1 MIKVAITGGIG
12 TGKTTIS
19 SMFSDKGIPVF
30 NSDEI
35 AKEIMNT
42 DSLLKN
48 EIVTAFGDKVY
59 DKNKLNKEYLSDVVF
74 NNEILLKKI
83 NSIVHPYVAEEFNSW
98 IQEQNSKYIIYESAI
113 IFENQAEDF
122 FDKIICVTASE
133 EEVISRIMKRND
145 FSVDKKPQKDDLKFE
160 NILIDKT
167 SADMLKGSEVDYVSE
182 LIGNS
187 FKISNPKSK
196 SSCGCGVSFSL

>member
-19 SMFSDKGIPVF
+19 NMFADKGVPVF

-42 DSLLKN
+42 NSLLKN

-59 DKNKLNKEYLSDVVF
+59 DKNKLNKEYLSDVIF
-74 NNEILLKKI
+74 NNESLLKKT
-83 NSIVHPYVAEEFNSW
+83 NSIVHPYVADEFNSW
-98 IQEQNSKYIIYESAI
+98 IEEQDSKYIIYESAI

-133 EEVISRIMKRND
+133 EDVISRVMKRNN
-145 FSVDKKPQKDDLKFE
+145 FSVDKIKSIINKQLPNGAKIQK
-160 NILIDKT
+160 
-167 SADMLKGSEVDYVSE
+167 SDYVIE
-182 LIGNS
+182 NTN
-187 FKISNPKSK
+187 ISKLSDKVLEIHNDIMGSI
-196 SSCGCGVSFSL
+196 

>member
-19 SMFSDKGIPVF
+19 NMFSDKGVPVF

-42 DSLLKN
+42 NSLLKN
-48 EIVTAFGDKVY
+48 EIVTAFGDKAY
-59 DKNKLNKEYLSDVVF
+59 DKNKLNKEYLSDVIF
-74 NNEILLKKI
+74 NDETLLKKI
-83 NSIVHPYVAEEFNSW
+83 NSIVHPYVADEFNSW
-98 IQEQNSKYIIYESAI
+98 IQEQDSKYIIYESAI

-145 FSVDKKPQKDDLKFE
+145 FSVDKIKSIINKQLPNDAKVQK
-160 NILIDKT
+160 
-167 SADMLKGSEVDYVSE
+167 SDYVIESM
-182 LIGNS
+182 N
-187 FKISNPKSK
+187 ISKLSDKVLEIHNDIMGSI
-196 SSCGCGVSFSL
+196 

>member
-19 SMFSDKGIPVF
+19 NMFSDKGVPVF

-42 DSLLKN
+42 NSLLKN

-59 DKNKLNKEYLSDVVF
+59 DKNRLNKEYLSDAIF
-74 NNEILLKKI
+74 NNETLLKKI
-83 NSIVHPYVAEEFNSW
+83 NAIVHPYVADEFNSW
-98 IQEQNSKYIIYESAI
+98 IEEQDSKYIIYESAI
-113 IFENQAEDF
+113 IFENQVEDF

-133 EEVISRIMKRND
+133 EDVISRVMKRNN
-145 FSVDKKPQKDDLKFE
+145 FSVDKIKSIINKQLPNDAKIQKSDYVIE
-160 NILIDKT
+160 NINISKLSDKVLEIHN
-167 SADMLKGSEVDYVSE
+167 DIMGS
-182 LIGNS
+182 I
-187 FKISNPKSK
+187 
-196 SSCGCGVSFSL
+196 

>member
-19 SMFSDKGIPVF
+19 NMFSDKGVPAF

-42 DSLLKN
+42 NSVLKN

-59 DKNKLNKEYLSDVVF
+59 DKNRLNKEYLSDAIF
-74 NNEILLKKI
+74 NNKTLLKKI
-83 NSIVHPYVAEEFNSW
+83 NAIVHPYVADEFNSW
-98 IQEQNSKYIIYESAI
+98 IEEQDSKYIIYESAI

-133 EEVISRIMKRND
+133 EDVISRVMKRNN
-145 FSVDKKPQKDDLKFE
+145 FSVDKIKSIINKQLPNDAKIQKSDYVIE
-160 NILIDKT
+160 NINISKLSDKVLEIHN
-167 SADMLKGSEVDYVSE
+167 DIMGS
-182 LIGNS
+182 I
-187 FKISNPKSK
+187 
-196 SSCGCGVSFSL
+196 

>member
-19 SMFSDKGIPVF
+19 NMFADKGVPVF

-35 AKEIMNT
+35 AKKIMNT
-42 DSLLKN
+42 NSLLKN

-59 DKNKLNKEYLSDVVF
+59 DKNKLNKEYLSDVIF
-74 NNEILLKKI
+74 NNESLLKKI
-83 NSIVHPYVAEEFNSW
+83 NSIVHPYVADEFNSW
-98 IQEQNSKYIIYESAI
+98 IEEQDSKYIIYESAI

-133 EEVISRIMKRND
+133 EDVISRVMKRNN
-145 FSVDKKPQKDDLKFE
+145 FSVDKIKSIINKQLPNGAKIQK
-160 NILIDKT
+160 
-167 SADMLKGSEVDYVSE
+167 SDYVIE
-182 LIGNS
+182 NTN
-187 FKISNPKSK
+187 ISKLSDKVLEIHNDIMDSI
-196 SSCGCGVSFSL
+196 

>member
-19 SMFSDKGIPVF
+19 SMFADKGIPVF

-42 DSLLKN
+42 NSLLKN
-48 EIVTAFGDKVY
+48 EIVTAFGDKAY

-74 NNEILLKKI
+74 NDETLLKKI
-83 NSIVHPYVAEEFNSW
+83 NSIVHPYVADEFNSW
-98 IQEQNSKYIIYESAI
+98 IQEQDSKYIIYESAI

-145 FSVDKKPQKDDLKFE
+145 FSVDKIKSIINKQLPNDAKVQK
-160 NILIDKT
+160 
-167 SADMLKGSEVDYVSE
+167 SDYVIESM
-182 LIGNS
+182 N
-187 FKISNPKSK
+187 ISKLSDKVLEIHNDIMGSI
-196 SSCGCGVSFSL
+196 

>member
-19 SMFSDKGIPVF
+19 NMFLDKGVPVF

-42 DSLLKN
+42 NSLLKN
-48 EIVTAFGDKVY
+48 EIVTAFGDKAY
-59 DKNKLNKEYLSDVVF
+59 DKNKLNKEYLSDVIF
-74 NNEILLKKI
+74 NNETLLKKI

-145 FSVDKKPQKDDLKFE
+145 FSVDKIKSIINKQLPNDAKVQK
-160 NILIDKT
+160 
-167 SADMLKGSEVDYVSE
+167 SDYVIESM
-182 LIGNS
+182 N
-187 FKISNPKSK
+187 ISKLSDKVLEIHNDIMGSI
-196 SSCGCGVSFSL
+196 

>member
-19 SMFSDKGIPVF
+19 NMFADKGVPVF

-42 DSLLKN
+42 NSLLKN

-59 DKNKLNKEYLSDVVF
+59 DKNKLNKEYLSDVIF
-74 NNEILLKKI
+74 NNESLLKKT
-83 NSIVHPYVAEEFNSW
+83 NSIVHPYVADEFNSW
-98 IQEQNSKYIIYESAI
+98 IEEQDSKYIIYESAI

-133 EEVISRIMKRND
+133 ENVISRVMKRNN
-145 FSVDKKPQKDDLKFE
+145 FSVDKIKSIINKQLPNGAKIQK
-160 NILIDKT
+160 
-167 SADMLKGSEVDYVSE
+167 SDYVIE
-182 LIGNS
+182 NMN
-187 FKISNPKSK
+187 ISKLSDKVLEIHNDIMDSI
-196 SSCGCGVSFSL
+196 

>member
-19 SMFSDKGIPVF
+19 NMFSDKGVPVF

-42 DSLLKN
+42 NSLLKN

-59 DKNKLNKEYLSDVVF
+59 DKNRLNKEYLSDAIF
-74 NNEILLKKI
+74 NNETLLKKI
-83 NSIVHPYVAEEFNSW
+83 NAIVHPYVAEEFNSW

-113 IFENQAEDF
+113 IFENQVEDF

-133 EEVISRIMKRND
+133 EDVISRVMKRNN
-145 FSVDKKPQKDDLKFE
+145 FSVDKIKSIINKQLPNDAKIQKSDYVIE
-160 NILIDKT
+160 NINISKLSDKVLEIHN
-167 SADMLKGSEVDYVSE
+167 DIMGS
-182 LIGNS
+182 I
-187 FKISNPKSK
+187 
-196 SSCGCGVSFSL
+196 

>member
-19 SMFSDKGIPVF
+19 NMFADKGVPVF

-42 DSLLKN
+42 NSLLKN

-59 DKNKLNKEYLSDVVF
+59 DKNKLNKEYLSDVIF
-74 NNEILLKKI
+74 NNESLLKKT
-83 NSIVHPYVAEEFNSW
+83 NSIVHPYVADEFNSW
-98 IQEQNSKYIIYESAI
+98 IEEQDSKYIIYESAI

-133 EEVISRIMKRND
+133 EDVISRVMKRNN
-145 FSVDKKPQKDDLKFE
+145 FSVDKIKSIINKQLPNGAKIQK
-160 NILIDKT
+160 
-167 SADMLKGSEVDYVSE
+167 SDYVIE
-182 LIGNS
+182 NTN
-187 FKISNPKSK
+187 ISKLSDKVLEIHNDIMDSI
-196 SSCGCGVSFSL
+196 

>member
-19 SMFSDKGIPVF
+19 NMFSDKGVPVF

-42 DSLLKN
+42 NSLLKN

-59 DKNKLNKEYLSDVVF
+59 DKNRLNKEYLSDAIF
-74 NNEILLKKI
+74 NNETLLKKI
-83 NSIVHPYVAEEFNSW
+83 NAIVHPYVADEFNSW
-98 IQEQNSKYIIYESAI
+98 IEEQDSKYIIYESAI

-145 FSVDKKPQKDDLKFE
+145 FSVDKIKSIINKQLPNDAKVQK
-160 NILIDKT
+160 
-167 SADMLKGSEVDYVSE
+167 SDYVIESM
-182 LIGNS
+182 N
-187 FKISNPKSK
+187 ISKLSDKVLEIHNDIMGSI
-196 SSCGCGVSFSL
+196 

>member
-19 SMFSDKGIPVF
+19 NMFSDKGVPAF

-42 DSLLKN
+42 NSLLKN

-59 DKNKLNKEYLSDVVF
+59 DKNRLNKEYLSDAIF
-74 NNEILLKKI
+74 NNETLLKKI
-83 NSIVHPYVAEEFNSW
+83 NAIVHPYVADEFNSW
-98 IQEQNSKYIIYESAI
+98 IEEQDSKYIIYESAI
-113 IFENQAEDF
+113 IFENQVEDF

-133 EEVISRIMKRND
+133 EDVISRVMKRNN
-145 FSVDKKPQKDDLKFE
+145 FSVDKIKSIINKQLPNDAKIQKSDYVIE
-160 NILIDKT
+160 NINISKLSDKVLEIHN
-167 SADMLKGSEVDYVSE
+167 DIMGS
-182 LIGNS
+182 I
-187 FKISNPKSK
+187 
-196 SSCGCGVSFSL
+196 

>member
-19 SMFSDKGIPVF
+19 SMFADKGIPVF

-42 DSLLKN
+42 NSLLKN
-48 EIVTAFGDKVY
+48 EIVTAFGDKAY
-59 DKNKLNKEYLSDVVF
+59 DKNKRNKEYLSDAVF

-145 FSVDKKPQKDDLKFE
+145 FSVDKIKSIINKQLPNDAKVQK
-160 NILIDKT
+160 
-167 SADMLKGSEVDYVSE
+167 SDYVIESM
-182 LIGNS
+182 N
-187 FKISNPKSK
+187 ISKLSDKVLEIHNDIMGSI
-196 SSCGCGVSFSL
+196 

>member
-48 EIVTAFGDKVY
+48 EIVTAFGDKAY
-59 DKNKLNKEYLSDVVF
+59 DKNKLNKEYLSDVIF
-74 NNEILLKKI
+74 NNETLLKKI

-145 FSVDKKPQKDDLKFE
+145 FSVDKIKSIINKQLPNDAKVQK
-160 NILIDKT
+160 
-167 SADMLKGSEVDYVSE
+167 SDYVIESMNISK
-182 LIGNS
+182 LS
-187 FKISNPKSK
+187 DKVLKIHNDIMGSI
-196 SSCGCGVSFSL
+196 

>member
-19 SMFSDKGIPVF
+19 NMFSDKGVPVF

-35 AKEIMNT
+35 AKEIMSAN
-42 DSLLKN
+42 SLLKN

-59 DKNKLNKEYLSDVVF
+59 DKNRLNKEYLSDAIF
-74 NNEILLKKI
+74 NNETLLKKI
-83 NSIVHPYVAEEFNSW
+83 NAIVHPYVADEFNSW
-98 IQEQNSKYIIYESAI
+98 IEEQDSKYIIYESAI

-133 EEVISRIMKRND
+133 EDVISRVMKRNN
-145 FSVDKKPQKDDLKFE
+145 FSVDKIKSIINKQLPNDVKIQK
-160 NILIDKT
+160 
-167 SADMLKGSEVDYVSE
+167 SDYVIE
-182 LIGNS
+182 NTN
-187 FKISNPKSK
+187 ISKLSDKVLEIHNDIMGSI
-196 SSCGCGVSFSL
+196 

>member
-19 SMFSDKGIPVF
+19 NMFADKGVSVF

-35 AKEIMNT
+35 AKKIMNT
-42 DSLLKN
+42 NSLLKN

-59 DKNKLNKEYLSDVVF
+59 DKNKLNKEYLSDVIF
-74 NNEILLKKI
+74 NNESLLKKT
-83 NSIVHPYVAEEFNSW
+83 NSIVHPYVADEFNSW
-98 IQEQNSKYIIYESAI
+98 IEEQDSKYIIYESAI

-133 EEVISRIMKRND
+133 EDVISRVMKRNN
-145 FSVDKKPQKDDLKFE
+145 FSVDKIKSIINKQLPNGAKIQK
-160 NILIDKT
+160 
-167 SADMLKGSEVDYVSE
+167 SDYVIE
-182 LIGNS
+182 NMN
-187 FKISNPKSK
+187 ISKLSDKVLEIHNDIMGSI
-196 SSCGCGVSFSL
+196 

>member
-19 SMFSDKGIPVF
+19 NMFLDKGVPVF

-42 DSLLKN
+42 NSLLKN

-59 DKNKLNKEYLSDVVF
+59 DKNRLNKEYLSDAIF
-74 NNEILLKKI
+74 NNETLLKKI
-83 NSIVHPYVAEEFNSW
+83 NAIVHPYVADEFNSW
-98 IQEQNSKYIIYESAI
+98 IEEQDSKYIIYESAI

-133 EEVISRIMKRND
+133 EDVISRVMKRNN
-145 FSVDKKPQKDDLKFE
+145 FSVDKIKSIINKQLPNDAKIQKSDYVIE
-160 NILIDKT
+160 NINISKLSDKVLEIHN
-167 SADMLKGSEVDYVSE
+167 DIMGS
-182 LIGNS
+182 I
-187 FKISNPKSK
+187 
-196 SSCGCGVSFSL
+196 

>member
-48 EIVTAFGDKVY
+48 EIVTAFGDKAY
-59 DKNKLNKEYLSDVVF
+59 DKNKLNKEYLSDVIF
-74 NNEILLKKI
+74 NNETLLKKI

-113 IFENQAEDF
+113 IFENQAEDS

-145 FSVDKKPQKDDLKFE
+145 FSVDKIKSIINKQLPNDAKVQK
-160 NILIDKT
+160 
-167 SADMLKGSEVDYVSE
+167 SDYVIESM
-182 LIGNS
+182 N
-187 FKISNPKSK
+187 ISKLSDKVLEIHNDIMGSI
-196 SSCGCGVSFSL
+196 

>member
-19 SMFSDKGIPVF
+19 NMFSDKGVPVF

-42 DSLLKN
+42 NSVLKN

-59 DKNKLNKEYLSDVVF
+59 DKNRLNKEYLSDAIF
-74 NNEILLKKI
+74 NNETLLKKI
-83 NSIVHPYVAEEFNSW
+83 NAIVHPYVADEFNSW
-98 IQEQNSKYIIYESAI
+98 IKEQDSKYIIYESAI
-113 IFENQAEDF
+113 IFENQVEDF

-133 EEVISRIMKRND
+133 EDVISRVMKRNN
-145 FSVDKKPQKDDLKFE
+145 FSVDKIKSIINKQLPNDAKIQKSDYVIE
-160 NILIDKT
+160 NINISKLSDKVLEIHN
-167 SADMLKGSEVDYVSE
+167 DIMGS
-182 LIGNS
+182 I
-187 FKISNPKSK
+187 
-196 SSCGCGVSFSL
+196 

>member
-19 SMFSDKGIPVF
+19 SMFADKGIPVF

-42 DSLLKN
+42 NSLLKD
-48 EIVTAFGDKVY
+48 EIVTAFGDKAY
-59 DKNKLNKEYLSDVVF
+59 DKNKLNKEYLSDAVF

-83 NSIVHPYVAEEFNSW
+83 NSIVHPYVADEFNSW
-98 IQEQNSKYIIYESAI
+98 IQEQDSKYIIYESAI

-145 FSVDKKPQKDDLKFE
+145 FSVDKIKLIINKQLPNDAKVQK
-160 NILIDKT
+160 
-167 SADMLKGSEVDYVSE
+167 SDYVIESM
-182 LIGNS
+182 N
-187 FKISNPKSK
+187 ISKLSDKVLEIHNDIMGSI
-196 SSCGCGVSFSL
+196 

>member
-19 SMFSDKGIPVF
+19 NMFADKGVPVF

-35 AKEIMNT
+35 AKKIMNT
-42 DSLLKN
+42 NSLLKN

-59 DKNKLNKEYLSDVVF
+59 DKNKLNKEYLSDVIF
-74 NNEILLKKI
+74 NNESLLKKI
-83 NSIVHPYVAEEFNSW
+83 NSIVHPYVADEFNSW
-98 IQEQNSKYIIYESAI
+98 IEEQDSKYIIYESAI

-133 EEVISRIMKRND
+133 EDVISRVMKRNN
-145 FSVDKKPQKDDLKFE
+145 FSVDKIKSIINKQLPNGAKIQK
-160 NILIDKT
+160 
-167 SADMLKGSEVDYVSE
+167 SDYVIE
-182 LIGNS
+182 NTN
-187 FKISNPKSK
+187 ISKLSDKVLEIHNDIMGSI
-196 SSCGCGVSFSL
+196 

>member
-19 SMFSDKGIPVF
+19 SMFADKGIPVF

-42 DSLLKN
+42 NSLLKN

-59 DKNKLNKEYLSDVVF
+59 DKNRLNKEYLSDAIF
-74 NNEILLKKI
+74 NNETLLKKI
-83 NSIVHPYVAEEFNSW
+83 NAIVHPYVADEFNSW
-98 IQEQNSKYIIYESAI
+98 IEEQDSKYIIYESAI
-113 IFENQAEDF
+113 IFENQVEDF

-133 EEVISRIMKRND
+133 EDVISRVMKRNN
-145 FSVDKKPQKDDLKFE
+145 FSVDKIKSIINKQLPNDAKIQKSDYVIE
-160 NILIDKT
+160 NINISKLSDKVLEIHN
-167 SADMLKGSEVDYVSE
+167 DIMGS
-182 LIGNS
+182 I
-187 FKISNPKSK
+187 
-196 SSCGCGVSFSL
+196 

>member
-19 SMFSDKGIPVF
+19 NMFLDKGVPVF

-42 DSLLKN
+42 NSLLKN

-59 DKNKLNKEYLSDVVF
+59 DKNRLNKEYLSDAIF
-74 NNEILLKKI
+74 NNETLLKKI
-83 NSIVHPYVAEEFNSW
+83 NAIVHPYVADEFNSW
-98 IQEQNSKYIIYESAI
+98 IEEQDSKYIIYESAI

-122 FDKIICVTASE
+122 FDKTICVTASE
-133 EEVISRIMKRND
+133 EDVVSRVMKRNN
-145 FSVDKKPQKDDLKFE
+145 FSVDKIKSIINKQLPNDAKIQK
-160 NILIDKT
+160 
-167 SADMLKGSEVDYVSE
+167 SDYVIE
-182 LIGNS
+182 NTN
-187 FKISNPKSK
+187 ISKLSDKVLEIHNDIMGSI
-196 SSCGCGVSFSL
+196 

>member
-19 SMFSDKGIPVF
+19 SMFADKGIPVF

-42 DSLLKN
+42 NSLLKN
-48 EIVTAFGDKVY
+48 EIVTAFGDKIY
-59 DKNKLNKEYLSDVVF
+59 DKNRLNKEYLSDAIF
-74 NNEILLKKI
+74 NNETLLKKI
-83 NSIVHPYVAEEFNSW
+83 NAIVHPYVADEFNSW
-98 IQEQNSKYIIYESAI
+98 IEEQDSKYIIYESAI

-133 EEVISRIMKRND
+133 EDVISRVMKRNN
-145 FSVDKKPQKDDLKFE
+145 FSVDKIKSIINKQLPNDAKIQKSDYVIE
-160 NILIDKT
+160 NINISKLSDKVLEIHNDIMD
-167 SADMLKGSEVDYVSE
+167 S
-182 LIGNS
+182 I
-187 FKISNPKSK
+187 
-196 SSCGCGVSFSL
+196 